1 MKKNNKELSVIVPVY
16 NYEKFIKKNIIKLNE
31 KIASFTDN
39 FEILVVNDGST
50 DQTKKVLNFFKK
62 NKRIK
67 IINKSTNNGKGSAI
81 RFGIKKSVGK
91 IIIYYD
97 CDLPYFNKLEKI
109 YKYLKKNFDFVLIS
123 REKDKYLKIK
133 KNNLF
138 FLRRKFSYFFSY
150 VSNLFLL
157 EGFQDTQAGLKG
169 FKKIHKNEL
178 SKYKTNRF
186 LFDVE
191 IIRIAVKNKLKI
203 KKVYSN
209 SQIEDYNLNYLHKP
223 KFYLNILIDFL
234 FIILLIFLKK
244 FKFLS

>member
-1 MKKNNKELSVIVPVY
+1 MKNSNIELSVILPVY
-16 NYEKFIKKNIIKLNE
+16 NYEKFIKQNIIKLSK

-39 FEILVVNDGST
+39 FEILIVNDGSS

-81 RFGIKKSVGK
+81 RVGIQKSVGK

-97 CDLPYFNKLEKI
+97 CDLPYFNKLENI
-109 YKYLKKNFDFVLIS
+109 YKLLKKNFDFVLIT

-138 FLRRKFSYFFSY
+138 FIRRNLSYFFSFI
-150 VSNLFLL
+150 SKLIIID
-157 EGFQDTQAGLKG
+157 GFPDTQAGLKG
-169 FKKIHKNEL
+169 FKKKYKHEL
-178 SKYKTNRF
+178 SKYKTNKF

-191 IIRIAVKNKLKI
+191 IIRIATKNKLKI

-209 SQIEDYNLNYLHKP
+209 SKVTDYNLNYLYKP

-234 FIILLIFLKK
+234 FIVFLIFFKK
-244 FKFLS
+244 I